1 MTFLVCIWITF
12 ISQRPPPP
20 PNSDGRSYLY
30 PIDPDAQGALL
41 AIRISNVSLPTDHPG
56 LTVPPPEPLPLQLV
70 FEGRQFPL
78 GSWITMLSQHMRVPG
93 VPDMA
98 DLNPDRPRMRLP
110 VERSL
115 PSPRALVDS
124 LNLPCREDA
133 LPHRPIV
140 YISGCNMNDGN
151 PLPGVGVARCIRA
164 RFPHAHL
171 VAVDFSEEAGGL
183 VDSVFDDALVLDC
196 SAMADP
202 RHHWHDIVALLR
214 ADPRSLYLPT
224 GDIEVDLLS
233 TFLKTVA
240 SPDELEEL
248 GHRLLLPNDA
258 ALNAAAKPNIEAGQR
273 LGMVVPAWMATQG
286 DVSEHDLFAFGLH
299 HSYPIFVKGPDY
311 GAAECPSWGEVKAAI
326 KSMTKLW
333 GEGVY
338 LQESKSGFGM
348 GIMFA
353 ACDGELTAAILN
365 RKMTQTSM
373 FKSWAGQL
381 TPVPFGL
388 LDDLRRVVRELNW
401 HGGGEV
407 EFTQGMDGT
416 RYIVDFNPR
425 FPANIFGACHA
436 GVNLPGALVQHLMH
450 LRPDY
455 AAHCFPSSKPGSV
468 PLLSSSVTPVL
479 PLDAIRAR
487 EADHYYGRTVL
498 EVAWQRT
505 QPILTALP
513 GKTSFSA
520 NIKGHPSRIFDVN
533 GMRAALAVSCMRL
546 QKVTGGMEEEEG
558 KREGTTT
565 RCGNSRSGS
574 DSCCNTSGRSTRHSN
589 NTTEAGS
596 DDDAIVNS
604 RPRTGSISS
613 ESSAISSDGN
623 IRERVCAHAALSS
636 ACDTATK
643 KKGSSCVVL
652 GREISA
658 LTEPYNAVIA
668 GNDLGSCSIRWEM
681 GTLISQVIHSV
692 PASCLAPMTAVAD
705 EDSATREK
713 VDDGNARY
721 ASAVAGAPAP
731 VKNYEALDK
740 DTIIG
745 AAARMVTGPAG
756 SGLFANRIADAAQLR
771 CELKRLLPGEH
782 TLAKLANATPRFL
795 MSRAS
800 VRSLLM
806 AAQQTI
812 TAAAAQAGIPDVM
825 TCLSLKTQPHHI
837 VLEEARELGFFPE
850 AISSAEARTALHAG
864 FDLKSLVFN
873 GPCKWF
879 DLLAAVHNDKLPR
892 RHAVW
897 GEDGRGSLEDN
908 TAPISAWQEVDLAA
922 PNCGQ
927 PALTPSTEG
936 TGREAVH
943 DIAQVKMIFA
953 DSVAELAQMIDMLQ
967 SEGHWLAADV
977 LGLRLTPSSVAF
989 SRFGAL
995 TSDPATL
1002 AHAAE
1007 QFKRIPEDT
1016 KIGLHFHFAAST
1028 VGLPRWRAL
1037 AMAFVRTASTL
1048 AMLSGR
1054 HIAVLDFGGGWASH
1068 LLDDPAAATVLAEV
1082 FTAARIALP
1091 GLQTVAVEPGKCV
1104 SERAGALLTRVH
1116 HVREFGAHR
1125 MAVVDA
1131 SVAELGAL
1139 PSHPH
1144 PVLHLRDGKWRV
1156 LPAGGDA
1163 IGGRTCMEWDYA
1175 HTAVMLPHDV
1185 REGDFVLIA
1194 FTGAYDVTIS
1204 YAFGDGSPRAMSE
1217 V

>member
-1 MTFLVCIWITF
+1 LD
-12 ISQRPPPP
+12 S
-20 PNSDGRSYLY
+20 
-30 PIDPDAQGALL
+30 DAQGALL
-41 AIRISNVSLPTDHPG
+41 AIRIANVSLPTDHPS
-56 LTVPPPEPLPLQLV
+56 LTVPPPEPLPLQLI

-78 GSWITMLSQHMRVPG
+78 GGWVTMLPQHLRVPG

-98 DLNPDRPRMRLP
+98 DLNPDRPRMRLS
-110 VERSL
+110 VERDL

-133 LPHRPIV
+133 LPHRPVV

-183 VDSVFDDALVLDC
+183 ADSVFDDALVLDC

-202 RHHWHDIVALLR
+202 RRHWHDIVALLR
-214 ADPRSLYLPT
+214 ADPRALYLPT

-248 GHRLLLPNDA
+248 GHRLLLPNDV
-258 ALNAAAKPNIEAGQR
+258 ALDAAAKPDIEAGQR

-286 DVSEHDLFAFGLH
+286 DISEHDLFAFGLH
-299 HSYPIFVKGPDY
+299 HSYPVFVKGPDY
-311 GAAECPSWGEVKAAI
+311 GAAECSSWGEVKAAI

-353 ACDGELTAAILN
+353 ACHGELTAAILN

-381 TPVPFGL
+381 TPVPPDL
-388 LDDLRRVVRELNW
+388 LEDLRRVVRELNW

-407 EFTQGMDGT
+407 EFTQGVDGT

-455 AAHCFPSSKPGSV
+455 AAHCFPSLKPGAAA
-468 PLLSSSVTPVL
+468 PPPSSVTPLL
-479 PLDAIRAR
+479 PLDATRAR

-533 GMRAALAVSCMRL
+533 GMRTALAAVSCMRL
-546 QKVTGGMEEEEG
+546 QKAAGDMEEEG
-558 KREGTTT
+558 GRKNTTT
-565 RCGNSRSGS
+565 RCGGSDSGS
-574 DSCCNTSGRSTRHSN
+574 DSCGNTSGRATCHSDA
-589 NTTEAGS
+589 TEAGI

-604 RPRTGSISS
+604 RPRTASMSS
-613 ESSAISSDGN
+613 ESSAASSHGN
-623 IRERVCAHAALSS
+623 TSGRVCAHTALSS
-636 ACDTATK
+636 AGDAVTSTGRACA
-643 KKGSSCVVL
+643 GL
-652 GREISA
+652 GREMTA
-658 LTEPYNAVIA
+658 LTEPYNAAIA

-681 GTLISQVIHSV
+681 GTLISHVIHSV
-692 PASCLAPMTAVAD
+692 PASCLAPMTAADD
-705 EDSATREK
+705 EDSDTLEEI
-713 VDDGNARY
+713 DDGNARY
-721 ASAVAGAPAP
+721 ASAMVGPAKSCEVIDTHTTGAAVAPA
-731 VKNYEALDK
+731 L
-740 DTIIG
+740 IG
-745 AAARMVTGPAG
+745 AASG
-756 SGLFANRIADAAQLR
+756 GLFANRIADAAQLR

-782 TLAKLANATPRFL
+782 TLGKLANATPRFL

-800 VRSLLM
+800 VRSLLT

-825 TCLSLKTQPHHI
+825 TCLSIKTQPHHI
-837 VLEEARELGFFPE
+837 VLEEALKLGFYPE

-864 FDLKSLVFN
+864 FDLQNLVFN

-892 RHAVW
+892 CHTVW
-897 GEDGRGSLEDN
+897 GGDGCGSLEDN
-908 TAPISAWQEVDLAA
+908 AAPISAWQEVDLAT

-927 PALTPSTEG
+927 PALTPRIEDI
-936 TGREAVH
+936 GREAVH
-943 DIAQVKMIFA
+943 DVARVKMIFA
-953 DSVAELAQMIDMLQ
+953 DSVAELAQIIDMLQ

-1007 QFKRIPEDT
+1007 QFKRIPEGT

-1054 HIAVLDFGGGWASH
+1054 DIAVLDFGGGWASH
-1068 LLDDPAAATVLAEV
+1068 LLDDPAAAAVLTEV
-1082 FTAARIALP
+1082 FTAARLALP
-1091 GLQTVAVEPGKCV
+1091 KLQTVAVEPGKCV

-1116 HVREFGAHR
+1116 HVREFGANR

-1144 PVLHLRDGKWRV
+1144 PVLHLRNGKWRV

-1175 HTAVMLPHDV
+1175 HTAVTLPHDV
-1185 REGDFVLIA
+1185 CEGDFILIA